1 MHHEEIKSCRI
12 CHHEDFVE
20 IFDFGDVASCG
31 YFPESANEKV
41 PSAPMVLIRC
51 KHCLLV
57 QLKHNYRQDDLF
69 RHTYGYRSGLNET
82 MKSHLQGI
90 VDETITFVD
99 VKPGDIVLDIG
110 SNDCTLLKAYGSKDL
125 QRIGIDPTSDQF
137 KEFYPDEIT
146 RVGDFFTSQAFRNVF
161 PTQQATI
168 ITSIA
173 MFYDLPDPNEF
184 VEDIA
189 DVLAEDGVWVFE
201 QSYLPTMLKKK
212 SFDTVCHE
220 HLEYYGL
227 SQLITLLRRHK
238 MRIFNVEFNEI
249 NGGSFR
255 LYACHESAHFPQNA
269 EKINHILESEKEVE
283 PLLSGFAH
291 DIENTKNKVLSLLK
305 EYKDKGQKVHGYGA
319 STKGNTLL
327 QYCGITADLIEA
339 IADRN
344 PVKWGTYTPG
354 TTIPIISEADSRAA
368 NPDYFFVLPWH
379 FKNEFLVRED
389 RFRKNGGK
397 LIFPLPEIEIS

>member
-12 CHHEDFVE
+12 CHHEDFTEV
-20 IFDFGDVASCG
+20 FDFGNVASCG
-31 YFPESANEKV
+31 YFPESANENV

-51 KHCLLV
+51 TQCLLV
-57 QLKHNYRQDDLF
+57 QLKHDYRQDDLF

-82 MKSHLQGI
+82 MKNHLRGI
-90 VDETITFVD
+90 VNEASALVGL
-99 VKPGDIVLDIG
+99 KPGDIVLDIG
-110 SNDCTLLKAYGSKDL
+110 SNDCTLLKAYVSKDL
-125 QRIGIDPTSDQF
+125 HRIGIDPTSDQF
-137 KEFYPDEIT
+137 KEFYPDDVT

-161 PTQQATI
+161 PTQKAKI

-173 MFYDLPDPNEF
+173 MFYDLPDPNKF
-184 VEDIA
+184 VADIA
-189 DVLAEDGVWVFE
+189 DALAEDGVWVFE
-201 QSYLPTMLKKK
+201 QSYLPTMLKQK

-238 MRIFNVEFNEI
+238 MRIFNVEFNDI

-255 LYACHESAHFPQNA
+255 LYACHDSARFPQNLD
-269 EKINHILESEKEVE
+269 KINHILENEKEIE
-283 PLLSGFAH
+283 PLLARFAQ
-291 DIENTKNKVLSLLK
+291 DIESIKNSILLLLNECK
-305 EYKDKGQKVHGYGA
+305 NKGQKVHGYGA

-327 QYCGITADLIEA
+327 QYCGITTDLIEA

-344 PVKWGTYTPG
+344 PVKWGKYTPG
-354 TTIPIISEADSRAA
+354 MTIPIISEAESREA

-379 FKNEFLVRED
+379 FKSEFLTREES
-389 RFRKNGGK
+389 FRQKGGK
-397 LIFPLPEIEIS
+397 FIFPLPEVECV